1 MEPADRA
8 AALNIIHNFGQMPK
22 QVTVVDVLDCVHVCV
37 LQYMRWVHMDGVWQ
51 CLRVV
56 MQLSES
62 MCCVVSSEG

>member
-37 LQYMRWVHMDGVWQ
+37 TVNEVGSYGW
-51 CLRVV
+51 
-56 MQLSES
+56 
-62 MCCVVSSEG
+62 CVAVFACVCAVE